1 MKIKKRDP
9 ITGKINIL
17 DIPITEEQ
25 LSRVRLRNETGEYIQ
40 NIVPDLS
47 PSHREFLM
55 TGIMPT
61 TWDILY
67 PEEEENG

>member
-1 MKIKKRDP
+1 MKIEKRDP
-9 ITGKINIL
+9 ITGKTNTL
-17 DIPITEEQ
+17 DIPITEQQ

-40 NIVPDLS
+40 NIVPNLS
-47 PSHREFLM
+47 ADHREFLM
-55 TGIMPT
+55 TGIMPA